1 MRECTNRRFGAHE
14 VTKGKWKGGL
24 HVATKAYT
32 TFRGEILYLNDYL
45 NRRLLPRDP
54 EDVDAAAIM
63 LNLQNILEYELELAI
78 TNFVNANKTAKNQAF
93 LERINSG
100 FVSFKTKF
108 EWALAKKLIAKNERD
123 AMEQI
128 RSIRNEQTHA
138 RPKSKRTKYKYFGQQ
153 LLTRKAIARL
163 FTDVNDLTLKLRSMS
178 GNREKWP
185 VIPPGYA
192 EEMGWYGDKP
202 KKANAV

>member
-1 MRECTNRRFGAHE
+1 MIERINRRFGAHE
-14 VTKGKWKGGL
+14 VTKGKWKDGL

-54 EDVDAAAIM
+54 EDVNAAAIM
-63 LNLQNILEYELELAI
+63 LNLQNILEYELELVI

-93 LERINSG
+93 LEKINSG
-100 FVSFKTKF
+100 FVSFKAKF
-108 EWALAKKLIAKNERD
+108 EWTLAKKLIAKNERD
-123 AMEQI
+123 AMEHI
-128 RSIRNEQTHA
+128 RSIRNEQTHV

-153 LLTRKAIARL
+153 LLTRKAIALL
-163 FTDVNDLTLKLRSMS
+163 FTDVNDLTVKLRSMS

-185 VIPPGYA
+185 GIEDTHSG
-192 EEMGWYGDKP
+192 
-202 KKANAV
+202 